1 LSLKPGH
8 FTPACASLIELK
20 TERAHDVTPAFD
32 LVRIELGEF
41 VARRRAR
48 LESERLDP
56 TRKAGGLHDLHQL
69 AAEPVE
75 NRLRRSGCP
84 MGCSC
89 RMFREERAIAF
100 SYSTKV

>member
-56 TRKAGGLHDLHQL
+56 TRKAGDFTICTSS
-69 AAEPVE
+69 
-75 NRLRRSGCP
+75 RLSRSRTGCGVP
-84 MGCSC
+84 DALWAVRAGCSV
-89 RMFREERAIAF
+89 R
-100 SYSTKV
+100 SVL